1 LDNWGAP
8 MRKSQPVTIDYLQ
21 THTLE
26 ITMGSLAVVDD
37 ATLVQPIE
45 LGRVRLKI
53 DDVQVWDEPAYFF
66 AAEPEEIAVGRNPI
80 GGTASGPL
88 FSGEIL
94 RAARVVR

>member
-1 LDNWGAP
+1 
-8 MRKSQPVTIDYLQ
+8 VTIDYTQ
-21 THTLE
+21 SHTLE

-37 ATLVQPIE
+37 ATLVQANE
-45 LGRVRLKI
+45 LGRVRLKV
-53 DDVQVWDEPAYFF
+53 DGVQVWDELTYFF
-66 AAEPEEIAVGRNPI
+66 AAEAEEIAVGRNPI